1 MPVPFPAAGTERSG
15 PPDAGEVEVVMRG
28 VITAI
33 SPPSGLTQLQRLL
46 LEAHAKAMTGFA
58 IDMDRALMHP
68 LGPIE
73 MADSL
78 AGRSE
83 AFRERMVQL
92 MLLGELIL
100 VPLPDEVA
108 ERVERYAAEMGI
120 SDEMLK
126 ATRRLAHGSLGLAAL
141 DFDRAGYISEWDP
154 SHSAS
159 LHTKSALDAAWDSS
173 SNDPDLAARW
183 AALGDLP
190 EGTLGHGVFAFYQA
204 RGFNFPGL
212 PGSAPPLLAQH
223 DWCHVLV
230 DYGSTVESELEV
242 FGFISRA
249 NDDPRAFSLLAMVIN
264 LFETGYRAHDAGLF
278 DADRGHL
285 SHGGRAMAVRLADAM
300 RRGALCSDAQRNDDS
315 VDFLALDWFAIADQP
330 VEAIRERFNIVSKAA
345 EVDEFGSPGPWQ
357 PGGISPF
364 QLACG
369 QRLAEAEGCPYDSHG
384 ACVEGLSPMPA
395 AS

>member
-1 MPVPFPAAGTERSG
+1 
-15 PPDAGEVEVVMRG
+15 MRG
-28 VITAI
+28 VITAT
-33 SPPSGLTQLQRLL
+33 SPPSGFTHLQRLL
-46 LEAHAKAMTGFA
+46 LEAHAKAMTGFTV
-58 IDMDRALMHP
+58 DMDRALMRP

-73 MADSL
+73 MADAL
-78 AGRSE
+78 ANRSE
-83 AFRERMVQL
+83 GFRERMVQL
-92 MLLGELIL
+92 MMLGELIL

-120 SDEMLK
+120 SEELLR
-126 ATRRLAHGSLGLAAL
+126 ATRRLSHGSLGLAAL
-141 DFDRAGYISEWDP
+141 DFDRAGYTSEWDP
-154 SHSAS
+154 AHSVS
-159 LHTKSALDAAWDSS
+159 LHTKAALDSAWDASC
-173 SNDPDLAARW
+173 NDPELAARW

-204 RGFNFPGL
+204 RGFVFPGL

-285 SHGGRAMAVRLADAM
+285 SHGGRTMAVRLADAM
-300 RRGALCSDAQRNDDS
+300 RRGAVCSDDERDDDS
-315 VDFLALDWFAIADQP
+315 VDYLALDWFAIADQSI
-330 VEAIRERFNIVSKAA
+330 AAMRKRFNIVPKSA
-345 EVDEFGSPGPWQ
+345 EVDEVGSPGPWQ
-357 PGGISPF
+357 PGGISAF
-364 QLACG
+364 QFACG
-369 QRLAEAEGCPYDSHG
+369 QQRAEVEGRPYDSHG
-384 ACVEGLSPMPA
+384 ACVDSLPPVPA
-395 AS
+395 VS